1 VIVSARARTLVRELD
16 GEAVLL
22 DLDSGMY
29 YGLNGVAAVVWN
41 RMVAAGEVGID
52 GLVAEV
58 VGAFTVEP
66 DVARREVEEFVE
78 TLCASRLAHVRR

>member
-1 VIVSARARTLVRELD
+1 MIVSARARTLVRELD

-29 YGLNGVAAVVWN
+29 YGLNAVATVVWN
-41 RMVAAGEVGID
+41 RVVAAGEVDVD

-58 VGAFTVEP
+58 VGTFTVDP
-66 DVARREVEEFVE
+66 DVARRDVEELVE
-78 TLCASRLAHVRR
+78 ALRASRLAHVRP